1 MREVMS
7 SDFYRAKKPVS
18 LTQTISVTSG
28 KGGVGKTTTVA
39 NLAYCLGSMGHRVL
53 ILDGDLGMAN
63 VDIMF
68 GVRARHSI
76 QDVLSQK
83 MFLEEI
89 MTPVAENVDLIPG
102 GSGIY
107 GLHQLSFLQKQNLL
121 DQVGNLDA
129 NYDFMIID
137 TAPGIDDN
145 VLYLNSAAQEIIVLL
160 TPDPSSLTDAYALI
174 KVLSQKQNESHF
186 SILCNQVKDEEEA
199 LKTFRRLADVADRF
213 LCVSLDYKGFIP
225 SDLNLRKA
233 TKMQQL
239 VSRGE
244 EASPSGRKYVE
255 LAQKYSIPKDLIEM
269 KGSIQFFWEQLSGV
283 A

>member
-1 MREVMS
+1 MS
-7 SDFYRAKKPVS
+7 NDFYRSKKPIG
-18 LTQTISVTSG
+18 LTQTISITSG

-39 NLAYCLGSMGHRVL
+39 NLAYNHGQLGNKVL

-68 GVRARHSI
+68 GVRAQHSI
-76 QDVLSQK
+76 QDVLNQK
-83 MFLEEI
+83 KFLEEI
-89 MTPVAENVDLIPG
+89 ITPVSENVDLIPG

-107 GLHQLSFLQKQNLL
+107 GLHRLSFLQKQTLL
-121 DQVGNLDA
+121 DQVGQLDA

-145 VLYLNSAAQEIIVLL
+145 VLYLNSAAQEIVVVL

-174 KVLSQKQNESHF
+174 KVLSQKQNETHF
-186 SILCNQVKDEEEA
+186 SILCNQVRDEEEA
-199 LKTFRRLADVADRF
+199 LKVYRRLGEVADRF

-225 SDLNLRKA
+225 SDLSLRKA

-244 EASPSGRKYVE
+244 ESSPSARTYKQ
-255 LAQKYSIPKDLIEM
+255 LAEKYSVPKELIEM